1 MSKPLKSHIL
11 SLGHLLGV
19 VGLLLSS
26 TPSFAG
32 TLNPVE
38 EESETPSSVVFNSS
52 DFNRDQLLTPYVGGG
67 SFGFQFLNPNRF
79 SMHQSYSLS
88 MGAGGGGSYSSGLY
102 LNTFA
107 YKLANP
113 LTLSLDL
120 GFHTPIYNSMSH
132 GPSTS
137 LWNGDSRPSF
147 VLPRIGLDYK
157 PTENTSFSLQ
167 IINGRDA
174 NKAYGYPEASP
185 FWRPW

>member
-1 MSKPLKSHIL
+1 MDALEEDAESK
-11 SLGHLLGV
+11 
-19 VGLLLSS
+19 
-26 TPSFAG
+26 A
-32 TLNPVE
+32 
-38 EESETPSSVVFNSS
+38 SVVFNSS
-52 DFNRDQLLTPYVGGG
+52 DFHRDQLLTPYVRSG
-67 SFGFQFLNPNRF
+67 STGFQFLNPNRF

-102 LNTFA
+102 LNTLA

-120 GFHTPIYNSMSH
+120 GFHTPIYNSMSN
-132 GPSTS
+132 GPAAS
-137 LWNGDSRPSF
+137 LWNGDTRPSL

-174 NKAYGYPEASP
+174 YKAYGYPDASP